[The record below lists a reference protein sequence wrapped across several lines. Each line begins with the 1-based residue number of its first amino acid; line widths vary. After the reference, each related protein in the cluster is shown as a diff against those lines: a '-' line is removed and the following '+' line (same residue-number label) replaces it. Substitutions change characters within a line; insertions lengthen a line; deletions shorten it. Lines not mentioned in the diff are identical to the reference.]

1 MKKLPAKISQTT
13 NKAIIDHK
21 IGPGE
26 YYNSRIDPAVWTSLL
41 HLKKG
46 DFSAL
51 FNCAHEFEIKLEQA
65 ARNQEYQAINDVE
78 FALGWRPLAYTTQLL
93 HTTCVSSEKF
103 EKAIAR
109 SFGVQVGKKILPY
122 ADSKSDFLNLAYKK
136 SALRTE
142 KSKPDALIYIPFLPI
157 NEFWTCLQNLSH
169 AWRLIP
175 SSAKKTFYQDS
186 IGENA
191 NLLTIL
197 NRIHLL
203 FVLEQ
208 SEYKKMSAAVALQAI
223 QNRNLGGLVG
233 YIHRIVPMPAKKTAL
248 KLEISPDH
256 TSLECEMLQ
265 NPPAIWPRIYDM
277 ANAQELQ
284 SACFIA
290 ATMSQ
295 CGGPFAGP
303 EFLFSGKSN
312 SEKLCQKFKFGDGK
326 DQQDYY
332 YKVSSDLRFF
342 EKIINLSSPLSGPLL
357 EIATNKFSHEE
368 RFPDNIYIDAK
379 IKKFDC
385 HLSTSVRWKTKEG
398 TYASDL
404 VTGLHQYLG
413 LLLQN
418 KPETILEPEETDE
431 ILKWEL
437 EPEFVFK
444 WNGLEITES
453 EFLQTELKESNK
465 FVTLYN
471 GDKADKSDYDGVLKL
486 YLTRKRT
493 FARMGEIGFHNL
505 FKAGLLAGSFDNKG
519 DSGNGDEFA
528 ALMDMHINESLKS
541 DEKKA
546 VDEMTEILHAKKP
559 LSPNAELWHFQ
570 SRGVAWILSR
580 FRLGLNACL
589 ADEMGLGKTIT
600 SICTI
605 QLLRPKI
612 SAPILILAPKSLV
625 TNWKSELNKFAPNLK
640 VAEIEGDGFPSDAQV
655 VICGYHRFRN
665 WNLRKQ
671 NILPKISLLIMDEAH
686 VLKNSDTKISDAV
699 RNLGATF
706 KLALTGTPLENHLG
720 ELWNLL
726 DILNPGYLG
735 GVTSFRRYAEQA
747 RKNVQNREKLLSPL
761 REFLWAIMLR
771 RTKVSPEVKLDLPGK
786 IFSHEKINLSAE
798 QAVAYRSVLEM
809 SLDKSLLAKT
819 TFGQRAIFL
828 KAILHLK
835 QICIHPDV
843 FFTGK
848 EDDFILSENESA
860 EYAQVDNQIRAQCL
874 KLIQSQQ
881 KKTSRKDLFEDLLER
896 SEKFSRLFEI
906 LSTMKETESGILV
919 FTQFR
924 AAASLLQKAL
934 HLSGENQWQDVSIFH
949 GSLTTAERDKTISE
963 FRNQCSEHKSSPKTA
978 CPILI
983 LSLKAGGVGLNLT
996 SASAV
1001 IHLDR
1006 WWNPAVEDQAT
1017 DRAHRMGQSETVTVV
1032 TLTSKNTIEESLDD
1046 ILNSKRSLAFD
1057 ILGQGADNA
1066 LADFVSSPE
1075 GFERLVDPGQIYCP
1089 KGKYK

>member
-1 MKKLPAKISQTT
+1 
-13 NKAIIDHK
+13 
-21 IGPGE
+21 
-26 YYNSRIDPAVWTSLL
+26 
-41 HLKKG
+41 
-46 DFSAL
+46 
-51 FNCAHEFEIKLEQA
+51 
-65 ARNQEYQAINDVE
+65 
-78 FALGWRPLAYTTQLL
+78 
-93 HTTCVSSEKF
+93 
-103 EKAIAR
+103 
-109 SFGVQVGKKILPY
+109 
-122 ADSKSDFLNLAYKK
+122 
-136 SALRTE
+136 
-142 KSKPDALIYIPFLPI
+142 
-157 NEFWTCLQNLSH
+157 
-169 AWRLIP
+169 
-175 SSAKKTFYQDS
+175 
-186 IGENA
+186 
-191 NLLTIL
+191 
-197 NRIHLL
+197 
-203 FVLEQ
+203 
-208 SEYKKMSAAVALQAI
+208 
-223 QNRNLGGLVG
+223 
-233 YIHRIVPMPAKKTAL
+233 
-248 KLEISPDH
+248 
-256 TSLECEMLQ
+256 MLQ
-265 NPPAIWPRIYDM
+265 NPSAVWPRIYDI

-284 SACFIA
+284 SASFIA

-312 SEKLCQKFKFGDGK
+312 SEQLRNKFIFGEAK
-326 DQQDYY
+326 DQQDFNYEI
-332 YKVSSDLRFF
+332 KSNVRFF
-342 EKIINLSSPLSGPLL
+342 EKIINFSSPLSGPLL
-357 EIATNKFSHEE
+357 EIATNKFTHEE
-368 RFPDNIYIDAK
+368 RFPDYIFINAK

-404 VTGLHQYLG
+404 VTGLHQYLSH
-413 LLLQN
+413 LLQN
-418 KPETILEPEETDE
+418 KSETLLESEETDDL
-431 ILKWEL
+431 LKWQL

-453 EFLQTELKESNK
+453 EFLQTELQESNK
-465 FVTLYN
+465 YVTLYN
-471 GDKADKSDYDGVLKL
+471 GDKADKCDYDRVLKL

-505 FKAGLLAGSFDNKG
+505 FKAGLLAGSFDNKAN
-519 DSGNGDEFA
+519 SGNGDEFA
-528 ALMDMHINESLKS
+528 ALMDMHLNESLKS

-546 VDEMTEILHAKKP
+546 IDEMTEILHAKKP

-605 QLLRPKI
+605 QLLRPK
-612 SAPILILAPKSLV
+612 
-625 TNWKSELNKFAPNLK
+625 
-640 VAEIEGDGFPSDAQV
+640 
-655 VICGYHRFRN
+655 
-665 WNLRKQ
+665 
-671 NILPKISLLIMDEAH
+671 
-686 VLKNSDTKISDAV
+686 
-699 RNLGATF
+699 
-706 KLALTGTPLENHLG
+706 
-720 ELWNLL
+720 
-726 DILNPGYLG
+726 
-735 GVTSFRRYAEQA
+735 
-747 RKNVQNREKLLSPL
+747 
-761 REFLWAIMLR
+761 MLR
-771 RTKVSPEVKLDLPGK
+771 RTKVSPEVKLDLPDK

-848 EDDFILSENESA
+848 EDDFILSKNDTA
-860 EYAQVDNQIRAQCL
+860 EYAQVDDQIRAHCL

-934 HLSGENQWQDVSIFH
+934 RLSGETQWQDVSIFH
-949 GSLTTAERDKTISE
+949 GSLTTSERDKAISE
-963 FRNQCSEHKSSPKTA
+963 FRHQCSEHKSDPKTA

-1017 DRAHRMGQSETVTVV
+1017 DRAHRMGQAETVTVV

-1057 ILGQGADNA
+1057 ILGQGAENV
-1066 LADFVSSPE
+1066 LGDFVSSPE
-1075 GFERLVDPGQIYCP
+1075 GFEQLVDPGHIYCP